1 MTFITQVLN
10 GLQLGSIYALVALGY
25 TMVYGIILLLNFAHG
40 DIIMVGAYI
49 SWLVMSKLGLNP
61 AIAVVLSIVG
71 CMLLGVLIDKVA
83 YAPLRDAPRLSI
95 LITAIGVSYF
105 LENGSQL
112 LFGADAKVVPAY
124 TSVSNI
130 QVGDLTL
137 SFSAIVTVVVT
148 AVATV
153 VLTFLVQKT
162 QPRQGHA
169 RRHRGHGR
177 RPASWA
183 STSTPPSRSPLP
195 LGSALAGG
203 RRSVLYL
210 SWPTPRPAPTMG
222 SMLGL
227 TKAFV
232 AAVLGGIGSPS
243 RAPMHRRPSG
253 IGLAEALR
261 LGRRPLRLAG
271 RRRLP
276 AILIVVLHRAS
287 PRGLL
292 GTPDDGEGLGGGS
305 MTTKN
310 PMGEEKPV
318 ITTASAGPRA
328 PTAPSPCPPA
338 TCHQRRPRRPVLLV
352 RAATLMMRSGAVPS
366 TATSVHGAPCTS
378 ASTSSWPSR

>member
-1 MTFITQVLN
+1 MFAVTFITQVLN

-61 AIAVVLSIVG
+61 AIAVVLSIAG

-162 QPRQGHA
+162 KLGKAMRAVSEDMGAA
-169 RRHRGHGR
+169 RLMGINVNTTISFTF
-177 RPASWA
+177 AV
-183 STSTPPSRSPLP
+183 
-195 LGSALAGG
+195 GSALAGIG
-203 RRSVLYL
+203 AVLYCMAYMQA
-210 SWPTPRPAPTMG
+210 SPTMG
-222 SMLGL
+222 IMLG

-232 AAVLGGIGSPS
+232 AAVLGGIGSIPGAVIGGLLVGFAEVFVS
-243 RAPMHRRPSG
+243 A
-253 IGLAEALR
+253 IGLSVWQDAVVFL
-261 LGRRPLRLAG
+261 L
-271 RRRLP
+271 
-276 AILIVVLHRAS
+276 LIVVLIVK
-287 PRGLL
+287 PTGLL
-292 GTPDDGEGLGGGS
+292 GRP
-305 MTTKN
+305 MT
-310 PMGEEKPV
+310 EKV
-318 ITTASAGPRA
+318 
-328 PTAPSPCPPA
+328 
-338 TCHQRRPRRPVLLV
+338 
-352 RAATLMMRSGAVPS
+352 
-366 TATSVHGAPCTS
+366 
-378 ASTSSWPSR
+378 